1 MPGSQYPVIFFS
13 FLRNINDTSGNA
25 RTTCNVPVISRMS
38 PNEFSNTA
46 KVLPINTTYITLIT
60 ILHDVGKSLMYGKIK
75 KGVYY
80 FELSMLTSDTKYGR
94 KRKGGIVRW
103 KINKSNLIIWT
114 SPPEARILISSFPLI
129 CVQPW
134 NCSAAATESILP
146 PAHSFTQPDAG
157 HCWHVKLLASPT

>member
-1 MPGSQYPVIFFS
+1 
-13 FLRNINDTSGNA
+13 
-25 RTTCNVPVISRMS
+25 MS

-60 ILHDVGKSLMYGKIK
+60 ILQDVGKSLMYGKIK

-103 KINKSNLIIWT
+103 KINKSNLII
-114 SPPEARILISSFPLI
+114 
-129 CVQPW
+129 
-134 NCSAAATESILP
+134 
-146 PAHSFTQPDAG
+146 
-157 HCWHVKLLASPT
+157 